1 MIKCPDFSNASVVVI
16 GDVMLD
22 KYWHGSTER
31 ISPEAPVP
39 VVHVNKEEI
48 RPGGAANVALNI
60 AKLNAKVSVLG
71 VIGKDAE
78 GETLIASLKNSQVNC
93 QLSKID
99 GIPTTTKLRVLSRN
113 QQLIRMDFEEI
124 QTPSFKLSQE
134 QGVSQQ
140 NAPALLG
147 TDIPVG
153 NSLAPFSLLQQFS
166 KSLNDV
172 GAVVLSDYGKGVLA
186 NIQPYIQCA
195 KQKNIPVLIDPKH
208 QDFSIYAGATLI
220 TPNLKEFELAAG
232 KVKSNDDLVIKAEQL
247 LKQNNIKAILITRSE
262 KGMTLVQQGKQAIH
276 IPTQARDVFDVTGA
290 GDTVISTLATAIAS
304 GLNLQQAMVLSN
316 LAAGIVVAKI
326 GTATASP
333 QEITDVLQN
342 SSRSIHG
349 VVTELECI
357 EKVKQ
362 AQKGGKKVVM
372 TNGCFDL
379 LHPGH
384 VSYLKEAKLLGDHL
398 VVAVNADESVK
409 QLKGDTRPINALQH
423 RMTMLAALDG
433 VDWVV
438 PFSEGTPQRLI
449 CQVKPDILVKG
460 GDYKVHEVAGNQCAG
475 ETKILSFVD
484 GFSTSNMIEK
494 ILGEQNK

>member
-1 MIKCPDFSNASVVVI
+1 MIQCPDFSNANVLVL

-39 VVHVNKEEI
+39 VVHVTQEEV

-60 AKLNAKVSVLG
+60 AKLKANVSVMG
-71 VIGKDAE
+71 VIGNDSE
-78 GETLIASLKNSQVNC
+78 GETLKSALNKNKVNC

-99 GIPTTTKLRVLSRN
+99 GLPTITKLRVLSRN
-113 QQLIRMDFEEI
+113 QQLIRMDFEQLNNDSENN
-124 QTPSFKLSQE
+124 
-134 QGVSQQ
+134 QGVD
-140 NAPALLG
+140 AL
-147 TDIPVG
+147 
-153 NSLAPFSLLQQFS
+153 AAFSLLDSFAKNI
-166 KSLNDV
+166 KSA
-172 GAVVLSDYGKGVLA
+172 GAVVLSDYGKGVLN
-186 NIQPYIQCA
+186 NIQQYIQCA
-195 KQKNIPVLIDPKH
+195 KQNNVPVLIDPKH

-232 KVKSNDDLVIKAEQL
+232 KAQSNDDLVDKATQL
-247 LKQNNIKAILITRSE
+247 LAKHNIQAILITRSE
-262 KGMTLVQQGKQAIH
+262 KGMTLVQQGQQAIH

-290 GDTVISTLATAIAS
+290 GDTVISTLATALAS
-304 GLNLQQAMVLSN
+304 GLSLQQAMVLSN

-333 QEITDVLQN
+333 QEITDAIQN

-349 VVTELECI
+349 VVSESECI
-357 EKVKQ
+357 SKVKQ
-362 AQKGGKKVVM
+362 AQQEGKKVVM

-384 VSYLKEAKLLGDHL
+384 VSYLKEAKSLGDYL
-398 VVAVNADESVK
+398 VVAVNADGSVTR
-409 QLKGDTRPINALQH
+409 LKGQQRPVNKLAH

-438 PFSEGTPQRLI
+438 PFDEDTPQRLI
-449 CQVKPDILVKG
+449 CQVKPDVLVKG
-460 GDYKVHEVAGNQCAG
+460 GDYKVDEVAGNECAG
-475 ETKILSFVD
+475 ETQILSFVE
-484 GFSTSNMIEK
+484 GFSTSNMINK
-494 ILGEQNK
+494 ILGE